1 MSRSPRLITAVAVAI
16 LLAACGEA
24 GDNPMGPSAAPSFD
38 GGTLV
43 MGGNN
48 TDPDSTTTT
57 STGTTTTPGSEA
69 PPSDSTSRSPVL
81 VTGGN

>member
-16 LLAACGEA
+16 LLAACGQA
-24 GDNPMGPSAAPSFD
+24 GDNPMGLDASPSFD

-43 MGGNN
+43 TGGNN
-48 TDPDSTTTT
+48 TDPDSTTT
-57 STGTTTTPGSEA
+57 SSNSTTTDGEA
-69 PPSDSTSRSPVL
+69 SSDSTTRSPVL